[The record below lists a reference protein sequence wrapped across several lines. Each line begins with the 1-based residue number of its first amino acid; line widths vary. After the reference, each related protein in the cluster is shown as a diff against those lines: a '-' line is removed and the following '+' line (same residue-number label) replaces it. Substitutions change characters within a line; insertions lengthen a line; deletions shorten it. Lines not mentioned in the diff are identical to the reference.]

1 MRSFMDKNFMLESET
16 AVRLYEKYAKDMPV
30 IDYHCHISPKE
41 IYENRRFK
49 NITELWLEGD
59 HYKWRLMRFAGVDE
73 YYITGAATAYE
84 KFCKYAEVLPEAI
97 GNPLYHWSHMELK
110 KYFGYNGLLNRETA
124 NEVWT
129 LCNHILTEKELWSE
143 IIRRSN
149 VEIICTTDDPA
160 DDLMWHRKLKETDI
174 ETKVYPAWRPDKLL
188 NIELSDFTDYV
199 KRFGDVAGE
208 KICCWDSLKNAILKR
223 SGIFDA
229 NDCVVSDHG
238 LLYVPYEEIQ

>member
-84 KFCKYAEVLPEAI
+84 KFCKYA
-97 GNPLYHWSHMELK
+97 
-110 KYFGYNGLLNRETA
+110 
-124 NEVWT
+124 
-129 LCNHILTEKELWSE
+129 
-143 IIRRSN
+143 
-149 VEIICTTDDPA
+149 
-160 DDLMWHRKLKETDI
+160 
-174 ETKVYPAWRPDKLL
+174 
-188 NIELSDFTDYV
+188 
-199 KRFGDVAGE
+199 
-208 KICCWDSLKNAILKR
+208 
-223 SGIFDA
+223 
-229 NDCVVSDHG
+229 
-238 LLYVPYEEIQ
+238 